1 MKSKEKQEM
10 IEKLIHIASLVGKG
24 EFKERYLF
32 KATIAWND
40 KHEDDEIFV
49 MEIDEGIAIED
60 DIVYFER

>member
-10 IEKLIHIASLVGKG
+10 TEKLIHLAWLVGKG

-40 KHEDDEIFV
+40 KHEDEEINV
-49 MEIDEGIAIED
+49 MSIDEGIAIED